1 MDSNT
6 ASAVAEQLNAPEPVV
21 TPSEPASSTPAAAP
35 PAAAATP
42 PFLKVNDRTSYNS
55 ADDAIKGYNELQGRV
70 TSLSAWEAMISA
82 PIEKGGFGLTD
93 PKQVAAL
100 LDELADIRA
109 KQNQSATPTANAPG
123 STAAAVQKAAAGD
136 RIAYESLSPE
146 WKAHVDYLKQLGY
159 VTSDALK
166 PLQEQVQSLS
176 EAQEAAYAAEVNNAV
191 SHGTSILEGV
201 MKETGIAITPELL
214 EQVGNSVGS
223 RIDRDSYD
231 QNGRIIPNS
240 LADQFLRGNE
250 AERKAIITKEFDL
263 FLQFGN
269 AFSTAKTASYVAN
282 KNAAQSGQP
291 RALPQGSPPAS
302 TPRTG
307 RMTEDQRKAALSE
320 ALSAGG
326 FK

>member
-136 RIAYESLSPE
+136 R
-146 WKAHVDYLKQLGY
+146 
-159 VTSDALK
+159 
-166 PLQEQVQSLS
+166 
-176 EAQEAAYAAEVNNAV
+176 
-191 SHGTSILEGV
+191 
-201 MKETGIAITPELL
+201 
-214 EQVGNSVGS
+214 
-223 RIDRDSYD
+223 
-231 QNGRIIPNS
+231 
-240 LADQFLRGNE
+240 
-250 AERKAIITKEFDL
+250 
-263 FLQFGN
+263 
-269 AFSTAKTASYVAN
+269 
-282 KNAAQSGQP
+282 
-291 RALPQGSPPAS
+291 
-302 TPRTG
+302 
-307 RMTEDQRKAALSE
+307 
-320 ALSAGG
+320 
-326 FK
+326 